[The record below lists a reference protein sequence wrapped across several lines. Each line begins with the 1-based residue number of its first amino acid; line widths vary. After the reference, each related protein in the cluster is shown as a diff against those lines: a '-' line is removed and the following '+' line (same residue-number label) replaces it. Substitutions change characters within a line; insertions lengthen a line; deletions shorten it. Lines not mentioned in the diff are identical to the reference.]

1 MRDVII
7 IGAGGGG
14 AVVAKELAQ
23 RGLDVLLLE
32 AGPHFKNVEEEWSHY
47 ESASQSILRWGP
59 ANRAQSPWRREYAQ
73 SSTAFQTAGVG
84 GTTLQYFANSPR
96 AMPGAFAGYNGSDK
110 AAYDTRYLF
119 PFSYRELIPY
129 YQWVEATLPVQTAA
143 LGTKEEVFIKGAE
156 AIGLPYQSTKDIG
169 GDGFRPQEN
178 AILQPAGFAGRTNDP
193 YLLKFP
199 MAQGCTMC
207 GHCYQGCMLPRQA
220 PRNLKAKRSVYN
232 SYVPMALTTNLW
244 CHGKAATLLDDAFV
258 TGILTENLPSGLKA
272 TGVKFRRGATNEEL
286 TETARVVVM
295 ACGAV
300 ETPRLWLNSGLP
312 NPNGW
317 VGKGLT
323 NHATD
328 VVVGIMP
335 FDTKSSMGPASA
347 VRADFPGRG
356 SLENF
361 GGMPGTQAALAF
373 LGSEAGIAGM
383 YDNGA
388 PADESGAD
396 LTGRLVGPLL
406 KEAMSN
412 IDRLLNIVTLTD
424 DDVDPRNSV
433 SLSAIQPP
441 DENGPVPLVTTP
453 SANFSARTR
462 SNREFL
468 AKKAVDILRGAGATK
483 VIRAKAPPS
492 LIHMHSTMR
501 MGSDTNTSVLDE
513 CGEARAVKALFVA
526 DNSALANAIGGPN
539 PTLTTQALATRTAEK
554 IFTRYFGGDGWVRRE
569 LPVSSIDPRITAAC
583 IKRGL

>member
-23 RGLDVLLLE
+23 RGLDVLVLE
-32 AGPHFKNVEEEWSHY
+32 AGPHHQNAEQEWSHY
-47 ESASQSILRWGP
+47 ESVSQSIMRWGP
-59 ANRAQSPWRREYAQ
+59 PDPSKAPWRREFVQ
-73 SSTAFQTAGVG
+73 SSTFQAAGVG

-96 AMPGAFAGYNGSDK
+96 AMPGAFAGYNGAD
-110 AAYDTRYLF
+110 ANAYDVNYLF
-119 PFSYRELIPY
+119 PFSYEELIPY
-129 YQWVEATLPVQTAA
+129 YRWVEATLPVQTAA
-143 LGTKEEVFIKGAE
+143 LGTKEEVFIRGAE
-156 AIGLPYQSTKDIG
+156 AIGLPYQSRKDVC

-178 AILQPAGFAGRTNDP
+178 AILQPGGFAGRTEDP
-193 YLLKFP
+193 NLLKFP
-199 MAQGCTMC
+199 LAQGCTYC
-207 GHCYQGCMLPRQA
+207 GHCFQGCMLPRQA

-232 SYVPMALTTNLW
+232 SYVPMALTADLW
-244 CHGKAATLLDDAFV
+244 SRGKAATLLADAFV
-258 TGILTENLPSGLKA
+258 TRILTDSSSGLRA
-272 TGVKFRRGATNEEL
+272 TGVSFKKGATGEEF

-295 ACGAV
+295 AAGAV

-323 NHATD
+323 HHATD

-335 FDTKSSMGPASA
+335 FDTRSSAGPASA

-361 GGMPGTQAALAF
+361 GGMPGSQAALAF

-383 YDNGA
+383 YDNGTG
-388 PADESGAD
+388 PDQSGAD
-396 LTGRLVGPLL
+396 VVGRIVGPQL
-406 KEAMSN
+406 KDAMSHV
-412 IDRLLNIVTLTD
+412 DRLLNIVALTD

-433 SLSAIQPP
+433 SLSNQPS
-441 DENGPVPLVTTP
+441 DEHGAVPKVDTH
-453 SANFSARTR
+453 SSYFSARTR

-468 AKKAVDILRGAGATK
+468 VKKAVEILRGAGATT
-483 VIRAKAPPS
+483 VIRAKAPPT

-501 MGSDTNTSVLDE
+501 MGSDASNSVLDQN
-513 CGEARAVKALFVA
+513 GEARAVKRLFVA
-526 DNSALANAIGGPN
+526 DNAALANSIGGPN

-554 IFTRYFGGDGWVRRE
+554 IFKLYFGGNSWVKKE
-569 LPVSSIDPRITAAC
+569 LPVSSIDLRVTAAC
-583 IKRGL
+583 IKRQL